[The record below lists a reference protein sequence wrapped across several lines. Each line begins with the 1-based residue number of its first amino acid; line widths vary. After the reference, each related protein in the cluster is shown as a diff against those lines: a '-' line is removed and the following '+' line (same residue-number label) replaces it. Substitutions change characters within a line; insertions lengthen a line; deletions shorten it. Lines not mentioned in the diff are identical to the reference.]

1 MAAYRS
7 QSLLC
12 DHYTR
17 FFVRSLDGPATKRI
31 KMHILLALL
40 RESSA
45 LPLLKEFEV
54 EKGSEIPGY
63 TLTILQTDLCARF
76 RGRSGRGC
84 CHGYRSMRPAISTLY
99 PTMYFIVAVSCKRVV
114 WYVPCVSLLLC
125 LTHSIERL
133 CGKHRSTSAQIVCA
147 NQLPISR

>member
-1 MAAYRS
+1 MLY
-7 QSLLC
+7 

-54 EKGSEIPGY
+54 EKGPAIPGY
-63 TLTILQTDLCARF
+63 TLTICKQTYAHDFDDALAEAAVMAIGQCGRRF
-76 RGRSGRGC
+76 PHCTQRC
-84 CHGYRSMRPAISTLY
+84 IS
-99 PTMYFIVAVSCKRVV
+99 
-114 WYVPCVSLLLC
+114 SLLSLVKGWYGMYPVS
-125 LTHSIERL
+125 HS
-133 CGKHRSTSAQIVCA
+133 CV
-147 NQLPISR
+147 